1 MAFKFCPECGT
12 ALEQGARFCTG
23 CGQPVG
29 GRAPASTSSL
39 PIAGIA
45 ALVSLVLLGGGFWLY
60 FRLAPA
66 PSRPLKPGEGPPPA
80 GAPAAGG
87 AAATTASGVPHP
99 QIALPDDIK
108 QYIASLENDAKAKPQ
123 DVTAW
128 ETVARVQ
135 YRASRLDPSYQPA
148 AVASFE
154 HLLSLDPKNLEGL
167 RGLGNV
173 AYDRQD
179 REQAVEYYRK
189 YLAVKPDDPEV
200 RTDLGTMLFESGDP
214 EASEREFKTV
224 IEKNPEFFQ
233 AYFNL
238 GIVYEAQGDRERAK
252 QELLK
257 ARDLATDEN
266 VKTRINALISAAE
279 RGVPFAQ
286 AAEEFV
292 AQQQAQMAQA
302 QAGAAGTAGAPPAAG
317 AGGMPGA
324 APGGMPPG
332 AASAGAAAD
341 AKSFPESVEQ
351 TFRGNPVAGPKVAKV
366 EWPAPDRGRVVMAGF
381 PMQAMPDA
389 MRDMYLDKMT
399 KGVRDG
405 KSKFGVTGTVT
416 IDIVDQASGDVM
428 ATVTAD

>member
-1 MAFKFCPECGT
+1 
-12 ALEQGARFCTG
+12 
-23 CGQPVG
+23 
-29 GRAPASTSSL
+29 
-39 PIAGIA
+39 
-45 ALVSLVLLGGGFWLY
+45 
-60 FRLAPA
+60 
-66 PSRPLKPGEGPPPA
+66 
-80 GAPAAGG
+80 APAAGG

-224 IEKNPEFFQ
+224 IEKN
-233 AYFNL
+233 
-238 GIVYEAQGDRERAK
+238 
-252 QELLK
+252 
-257 ARDLATDEN
+257 
-266 VKTRINALISAAE
+266 
-279 RGVPFAQ
+279 
-286 AAEEFV
+286 
-292 AQQQAQMAQA
+292 
-302 QAGAAGTAGAPPAAG
+302 
-317 AGGMPGA
+317 
-324 APGGMPPG
+324 
-332 AASAGAAAD
+332 
-341 AKSFPESVEQ
+341 
-351 TFRGNPVAGPKVAKV
+351 
-366 EWPAPDRGRVVMAGF
+366 
-381 PMQAMPDA
+381 
-389 MRDMYLDKMT
+389 
-399 KGVRDG
+399 
-405 KSKFGVTGTVT
+405 
-416 IDIVDQASGDVM
+416 
-428 ATVTAD
+428 